1 MANDKAEIKK
11 NVKKFDSGK
20 YDFIGKARYLLPI
33 WGVIMVLG
41 VFAIFHKGMNY
52 GIDFAGGT
60 EVQVQFKNPVTTDAL
75 RNLVSDLGF
84 HDATVQSL
92 GDKNEYL
99 IRMQS
104 VTKAT
109 TSGEVLATDEKKV
122 DHLKQSEMIAKITDG
137 IKGKWADNTVEIRR
151 VDSVGPQVGDE
162 LKHNSLLAAFYSL
175 FMILIYIGLRF
186 DYKYAPAAVF
196 CLFHDLIIIIAI
208 FSVFGREV
216 NVQTLAAILTL
227 IGYSLHDTIINF
239 DRIRESEKVFLGE
252 NFSEIVNR
260 SINDMLS
267 RSILTVSTVQ
277 IAVIALYFLSDGV
290 IQQIAF
296 TLGIG
301 IVLGTFSSIY
311 IASPLVI
318 FADKFE
324 KSRGRTGMRSAKA

>member
-1 MANDKAEIKK
+1 MANDKVTDKK
-11 NVKKFDSGK
+11 NDRKFDRKFDSGK

-33 WGVIMVLG
+33 WGVIMILG
-41 VFAIFHKGMNY
+41 IFAIIFKGMNY

-60 EVQVQFKNPVTTDAL
+60 EIQVQFQKSLSTDSL
-75 RNLVSDLGF
+75 REIVSDLGY

-99 IRMQS
+99 IRIQ
-104 VTKAT
+104 TL
-109 TSGEVLATDEKKV
+109 TSNDKIAAS
-122 DHLKQSEMIAKITDG
+122 LKQTEMIRKITQA
-137 IKGKWADNTVEIRR
+137 IKSNIPENTVEIRR
-151 VDSVGPQVGDE
+151 VDAVGPQVGEE
-162 LKHNSLLAAFYSL
+162 LKHDSLLACFYSL
-175 FMILIYIGLRF
+175 FIILIYIGLRF

-196 CLFHDLIIIIAI
+196 CLLHDLIIIVAI
-208 FSVFGREV
+208 FAVFGREV

-227 IGYSLHDTIINF
+227 IGYSLNDTIINF
-239 DRIRESEKVFLGE
+239 DRVRENEKLFVGE
-252 NFSEIVNR
+252 SFSLIVNR

-267 RSILTVSTVQ
+267 RSILTVSTTL

-296 TLGIG
+296 TLGVG
-301 IVLGTFSSIY
+301 IILGTFSSIY

-318 FADKFE
+318 LADRYE